1 MGSDFRKKYAKEGI
15 KASIKAETEVKKA
28 KKSKVE
34 DFLDPEKNPD
44 KAGYE
49 ATGEWEELKK
59 YTFLHFPEIVEHEGV
74 SANQALCAIAHA
86 CGWSN
91 AKISRESGINDS
103 NIARW
108 LKSEDIKYLIN
119 EFRLKEGDKEP
130 AELVVSNKYRGLKL
144 MEHVLSLPP
153 AIDNM
158 DLLKL
163 QMDLAKF
170 LAKKDV
176 GDADQNINV
185 KGAVSYADVAEQIH
199 KKKMEGDISLTDEEE
214 DELFH

>member
-1 MGSDFRKKYAKEGI
+1 MGSDFRKKYAKEGV
-15 KASIKAETEVKKA
+15 KASKKAELDAKKA
-28 KKSKVE
+28 KKASVE
-34 DFLDPEKNPD
+34 EFLDPEKNPD
-44 KAGYE
+44 KATYE
-49 ATGEWEELKK
+49 ETGEWQELRK
-59 YTFLHFPEIVEHEGV
+59 YTVLHFPEATDHDEL
-74 SANQALCAIAHA
+74 SANQVLCAVANA

-91 AKISRESGINDS
+91 AKIAKESGIS
-103 NIARW
+103 EATVSRW
-108 LKSEDIKYLIN
+108 LKNENVKYLIN

-170 LAKKDV
+170 LSKKDV

-199 KKKMEGDISLTDEEE
+199 KKKLEGEVGLSEDEEE
-214 DELFH
+214 ELFH